1 MSQKFPADDFDFVTE
16 VGGRHRAKR
25 GGADRLLEF
34 TQVIFA
40 GAALSAAGFF
50 ALQLVAANGNLGLDT
65 PLPLSTKAANQFTK
79 GNGIAVSVI
88 DASKATDA
96 ASKLA
101 QKLLDDGWNVW
112 TASRNVSGQG
122 NPSVLKTTTVY
133 ATSDANV
140 SIAKKLAAT
149 LGNYET
155 VVSTTYNDPITI
167 VLGADYN
174 K

>member
-16 VGGRHRAKR
+16 VGGRHRARR

-40 GAALSAAGFF
+40 GAAISAGGFF
-50 ALQLVAANGNLGLDT
+50 ALQLVAANGNLGLDAA
-65 PLPLSTKAANQFTK
+65 LPLATKTTNQFTK

-88 DASKATDA
+88 DASKATDG

-101 QKLLDDGWNVW
+101 QTLLDDGWNVW
-112 TASRNVSGQG
+112 TASRKVNKVG
-122 NPSVLKTTTVY
+122 NPSYLKTTTVY
-133 ATSDANV
+133 TTSDQTAAV
-140 SIAKKLAAT
+140 AKKLAAT
-149 LGNYET
+149 LGGYAT
-155 VVSTTYNDPITI
+155 VISTTYSDPITI
-167 VLGADYN
+167 VLGTDYN